1 MVCNPPDRVATE
13 DEWFDSIQSDL
24 PSDDDGDF
32 PFKEGNYDKNKA
44 SHKCVSPMFNMLN
57 LVITW

>member
-57 LVITW
+57 